1 MNKAVQLENE
11 TSDSQQV
18 SKNEVQDEETRSV
31 SISFFIHR
39 LIAYADARRS
49 IAAFI
54 FILLVVAV
62 CDTLF
67 SYLMFEPYV
76 RLVETL
82 SGVQPGGFAELDI
95 GFAPEVWQALLGM
108 VLGTLILVIS
118 IASQSIPKLI
128 DFYMKDIRSLLYIWF
143 LIISGGH
150 ALMIEQIVKRT

>member
-1 MNKAVQLENE
+1 MNKAVQPENK
-11 TSDSQQV
+11 TSDSQQE
-18 SKNEVQDEETRSV
+18 STNEVQDEENRKV

-67 SYLMFEPYV
+67 SYLLFEPYV

-82 SGVQPGGFAELDI
+82 SGVQPGG
-95 GFAPEVWQALLGM
+95 LLN
-108 VLGTLILVIS
+108 LIL
-118 IASQSIPKLI
+118 
-128 DFYMKDIRSLLYIWF
+128 DLL
-143 LIISGGH
+143 LKSG
-150 ALMIEQIVKRT
+150 KRYWVWYWVLLFW

>member
-11 TSDSQQV
+11 TSASQQE
-18 SKNEVQDEETRSV
+18 SINEVKDERTSSV
-31 SISFFIHR
+31 SISFLIHR

-67 SYLMFEPYV
+67 SYLLFEPYV

-82 SGVQPGGFAELDI
+82 SGVQPGGLS
-95 GFAPEVWQALLGM
+95 
-108 VLGTLILVIS
+108 LIHI
-118 IASQSIPKLI
+118 
-128 DFYMKDIRSLLYIWF
+128 
-143 LIISGGH
+143 
-150 ALMIEQIVKRT
+150 

>member
-18 SKNEVQDEETRSV
+18 SKNEVQDDETRSI
-31 SISFFIHR
+31 STSFFIYR

-67 SYLMFEPYV
+67 NYLLFESYV

-82 SGVQPGGFAELDI
+82 SVCNRGGLLNSI
-95 GFAPEVWQALLGM
+95 LGLLLKSGKRCWVWYWVLL
-108 VLGTLILVIS
+108 
-118 IASQSIPKLI
+118 
-128 DFYMKDIRSLLYIWF
+128 F
-143 LIISGGH
+143 
-150 ALMIEQIVKRT
+150 

>member
-11 TSDSQQV
+11 TPDSQQV
-18 SKNEVQDEETRSV
+18 SKNEVKDEETMSV
-31 SISFFIHR
+31 STSFFIHR

-67 SYLMFEPYV
+67 SYLLFEPYF

-82 SGVQPGGFAELDI
+82 SGVQQGGFSELDI
-95 GFAPEVWQALLGM
+95 
-108 VLGTLILVIS
+108 
-118 IASQSIPKLI
+118 
-128 DFYMKDIRSLLYIWF
+128 
-143 LIISGGH
+143 
-150 ALMIEQIVKRT
+150 

>member
-1 MNKAVQLENE
+1 MNKEVQMGNE
-11 TSDSQQV
+11 TSDYQQV
-18 SKNEVQDEETRSV
+18 SENEVKDEETRSV
-31 SISFFIHR
+31 SMSFFIHR

-54 FILLVVAV
+54 FILLLVVV

-67 SYLMFEPYV
+67 SYLLFEPYV

-82 SGVQPGGFAELDI
+82 SGVQTGGFAELDI

-128 DFYMKDIRSLLYIWF
+128 DFYMKDIRSLLYKWVRIN
-143 LIISGGH
+143 
-150 ALMIEQIVKRT
+150 

>member
-18 SKNEVQDEETRSV
+18 SLNEVQDEETRSV
-31 SISFFIHR
+31 SISLFIYR
-39 LIAYADARRS
+39 LIAYANARRS

-54 FILLVVAV
+54 FILLFVAI

-67 SYLMFEPYV
+67 NYLLFELYV

-150 ALMIEQIVKRT
+150 ALIIKIYG